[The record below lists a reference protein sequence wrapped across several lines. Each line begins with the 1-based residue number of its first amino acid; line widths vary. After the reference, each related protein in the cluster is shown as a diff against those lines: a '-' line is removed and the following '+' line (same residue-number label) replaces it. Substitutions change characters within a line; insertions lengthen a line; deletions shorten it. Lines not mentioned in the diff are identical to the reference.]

1 MMNKRD
7 TKWLAGVA
15 LMAAIVIVLA
25 NTPLGMI
32 PLPFTKATT
41 VHIPVILGAVFFGP
55 AAGGILGGVFGI
67 CSVISNTLTP
77 ALTSFAFSPFMS
89 TTGLTGAL
97 KALWISVG
105 CRILIGLV
113 AGWLWILLKTMR
125 VRDTLALPIVGFVG
139 SMTNTVMVMGSIYV
153 LLADQYAQ
161 AKNLAESAVMGV
173 IMGTVAFNGVP
184 EALLAMVL
192 VGAIGLALLKIFKPK
207 NI

>member
-1 MMNKRD
+1 
-7 TKWLAGVA
+7 
-15 LMAAIVIVLA
+15 
-25 NTPLGMI
+25 
-32 PLPFTKATT
+32 
-41 VHIPVILGAVFFGP
+41 
-55 AAGGILGGVFGI
+55 
-67 CSVISNTLTP
+67 
-77 ALTSFAFSPFMS
+77 
-89 TTGLTGAL
+89 
-97 KALWISVG
+97 
-105 CRILIGLV
+105 
-113 AGWLWILLKTMR
+113 
-125 VRDTLALPIVGFVG
+125 VGFVG